1 MLFGT
6 IIFRVRGLVGQVL
19 WNSVARIICSNSF
32 LGSIFQTNTMS
43 AESPGIKT
51 TEFTNPNLEVLFNE
65 EQIKDRILE
74 LGRAITNEYRG
85 RDLVLVSVLKG
96 SCIFLADL
104 MRAIDL
110 QMTIDFMAVSSYKDG
125 TVSSGDVEILKDLS
139 NSIRGK
145 DVIVV
150 EDIVDTGLTLSR
162 LLEIL
167 GSRGA
172 NSIKLASFL
181 DKPDPRIKTELKIDF
196 TGFVV
201 PNRFLVG
208 YGLDA
213 AGRYRNL
220 PFIAAVRDPS
230 AV

>member
-1 MLFGT
+1 
-6 IIFRVRGLVGQVL
+6 
-19 WNSVARIICSNSF
+19 
-32 LGSIFQTNTMS
+32 MS
-43 AESPGIKT
+43 AESVKMES
-51 TEFTNPNLEVLFNE
+51 TEFTNPNLEILYTE
-65 EQIKDRILE
+65 DQIQERIRE
-74 LGRAITNEYRG
+74 IGKEITNEYRG
-85 RDLVLVSVLKG
+85 RELVLVGVLKG
-96 SCIFLADL
+96 SCVFLADL

-110 QMTIDFMAVSSYKDG
+110 DLTIDFMAVSSYKDG
-125 TVSSGDVEILKDLS
+125 TVSTGDVEILKDLS
-139 NSIRGK
+139 NPIRDK
-145 DVIVV
+145 YVIVV

-172 NSIKLASFL
+172 HSIKLASFL
-181 DKPDPRIKTELKIDF
+181 DKPEPRVKTDLKIDY

-201 PNRFLVG
+201 PNKFLVG

-220 PFIAAVRDPS
+220 PFIAAVRDPD

>member
-1 MLFGT
+1 
-6 IIFRVRGLVGQVL
+6 
-19 WNSVARIICSNSF
+19 
-32 LGSIFQTNTMS
+32 MS
-43 AESPGIKT
+43 AESLQIES
-51 TEFTNPNLEVLFNE
+51 TEFTNPNLEILYSE
-65 EQIKDRILE
+65 DQIEKRIRE
-74 LGRAITNEYRG
+74 LGRQITEDHRG
-85 RDLVLVSVLKG
+85 RDLVLVGVLKG
-96 SCIFLADL
+96 SCVFLADL

-110 QMTIDFMAVSSYKDG
+110 RLTIDFMSVSSYKDG
-125 TVSSGDVEILKDLS
+125 TVSTGDVEILKDLS
-139 NSIRGK
+139 NPIRDK

-172 NSIKLASFL
+172 RSIRLASFL
-181 DKPDPRIKTELKIDF
+181 DKPEPRIKTELKIDY

-230 AV
+230 SA